1 MYLKFVLKNVLPT
14 FFGEIIFFY
23 NKIENENL
31 SVKNSVDTNRKS
43 LLLGNIERE
52 DALLKQKMGS
62 VSCKNERLSDLFLKQ
77 SYNFHVI
84 NVFLI

>member
-31 SVKNSVDTNRKS
+31 SVENSVDSNRKS
-43 LLLGNIERE
+43 LLLIFWAILKRE
-52 DALLKQKMGS
+52 DALLKQKNG
-62 VSCKNERLSDLFLKQ
+62 VSQLQE
-77 SYNFHVI
+77 
-84 NVFLI
+84 